1 MSFELTTEQKEIRDC
16 SSTLQKNESLKINA
30 FAGAGKTSTLTAITD
45 FMPSKNFLYL
55 AFNSSIVNEA
65 QSKFNSNVFVTTT
78 HSLAYSQI
86 IDENGYTLK
95 KNEGYSIH
103 DLQRILDCSEDIAF
117 DVLKIFSIFCN
128 TSYENINGTRMDYTA
143 RTGASF
149 TYAERF
155 YNLMKNNEIDV
166 THDFYL
172 KEFSLI
178 GDLSRYS
185 FDYVLLD
192 EAQDTNPVVLNV
204 FKKLVGA
211 KILVGDTH
219 QTIYQFR
226 GSINVMETYESTYTF
241 YLSTT
246 FRCTENIVADANKIL
261 SKYKGEKVPI
271 VSKATKKEVKNCAY
285 ISRTNSQ
292 LIFLIAKFEDFRL
305 YKDVDE
311 LFMPAIQIH
320 LFLSNKKDSISKE
333 FEFLKNKKDKA
344 ELVEYIERYELIE
357 LSSALRIA
365 ELFKGY
371 LYVLRKK
378 AKDKNNKRSKNIF
391 ITAHKSKGL
400 EFDSVVIESDFKNL
414 TKINNE
420 SKLIEEA
427 NLLYVAITRARYK
440 ITYKGEHF
448 VYIFN

>member
-95 KNEGYSIH
+95 KNDGYSIH

-128 TSYENINGTRMDYTA
+128 ASYENINGTRMDYTA

>member
-1 MSFELTTEQKEIRDC
+1 MAFELTDEQITIRNC
-16 SSTLQKNESLKINA
+16 CVTLQKNESLKINA

-45 FMPSKNFLYL
+45 FMPKKNFLYL
-55 AFNSSIVNEA
+55 AFNNSIVKEA

-95 KNEGYSIH
+95 KGDDYSIH
-103 DLQRILDCSEDIAF
+103 DLKNILNCREDVAF
-117 DVLKIFSIFCN
+117 DVIKIFSIFCN
-128 TSYENINGTRMDYTA
+128 TSYKNISETRMDYTA

-149 TYAERF
+149 TFAEKF
-155 YNLMKNNEIDV
+155 YDLMKNNEIEV
-166 THDFYL
+166 NHNFYL
-172 KEFSLI
+172 KEFSLN
-178 GDLSRYS
+178 GDLTRYS
-185 FDYVLLD
+185 FDYILLD

-204 FKKLVGA
+204 FKRLVGA

-226 GSINVMETYESTYTF
+226 GSVNVMETYESTYTF

-261 SKYKGEKVPI
+261 SRYKGEKIPI

-292 LIFLIAKFEDFRL
+292 LIFLIAKFQDFRL

-320 LFLSNKKDSISKE
+320 LFLSDKKDSINSN

-357 LSSALRIA
+357 LSTALRIA
-365 ELFKGY
+365 EMFKGY

-378 AKDKNNKRSKNIF
+378 AKDKNNKKSKNIF

-400 EFDSVVIESDFKNL
+400 EFDSVVLESDFKNL
-414 TKINNE
+414 TKIDNE

-427 NLLYVAITRARYK
+427 NLLYVAITRAKYK

-448 VYIFN
+448 VSIFN